1 MEKIGVENIE
11 SLSKLVSLNECIEP
25 ESLCDNGKIEN
36 LQSLCDSCEII
47 EFKQDAKEIS
57 EVGEHHIEGC
67 EFVTDFDMTE
77 GIASYLENV
86 EELHYENWCNLSL
99 EERAHLLNQIEVKI
113 AEIEHRPP
121 LDVEV
126 HDMDSKTLGY
136 QDSTNN
142 KIALN
147 SLYVN
152 SNDPT
157 SHREVIDTIIHEGR
171 HAYQH
176 YNVDVKTI
184 HESWSEVQS
193 WKENF
198 YDPNYK
204 YYTSTGNWVLIPFND
219 GRIHNVDFRLYYYQP
234 VEIDARDFA
243 ADVMKKLEGK
253 GIFDETL

>member
-1 MEKIGVENIE
+1 MESFNIENIE
-11 SLSKLVSLNECIEP
+11 QNFKIGSLHECTEP
-25 ESLCDNGKIEN
+25 KSIHNDYVVEEFQPLC
-36 LQSLCDSCEII
+36 SSCEKI
-47 EFKQDAKEIS
+47 EFKQESS
-57 EVGEHHIEGC
+57 EVLEFGVQNFESC
-67 EFVTDFDMTE
+67 EFVTDLEMTE

-86 EELHYENWCNLSL
+86 EDLHYEKWSKLSL
-99 EERAHLLNQIEVKI
+99 EERANLLNQIEDKI
-113 AEIEHRPP
+113 ALIEHRPP
-121 LDVEV
+121 LVVEV
-126 HDMDSKTLGY
+126 IEMDPKTLGY
-136 QDSTNN
+136 QDSINN

-147 SLYVN
+147 SLYVS
-152 SNDPT
+152 SNDPAL
-157 SHREVIDTIIHEGR
+157 HREVVDTIIHEGR

-219 GRIHNVDFRLYYYQP
+219 GSIHNVDFRLYYYQP

-243 ADVMKKLEGK
+243 ADVMRRLEGK
-253 GIFDETL
+253 GIFG